1 MIMALPS
8 TAPLSSARKSAEVD
22 IELFTFVERYATNLV
37 RWDLLLFFGRHPRR
51 AITPVELAHEVHR
64 SLKATAKELD
74 DLTYLRVLIRRYTP
88 QKVTYRLVNRGPA
101 RRTVMRL
108 ASYAENQNGQPKQPD

>member
-1 MIMALPS
+1 MPLTSAPS
-8 TAPLSSARKSAEVD
+8 PCSARKLAEVD

-37 RWDLLLFFGRHPRR
+37 RWDLLLFFGRHPRS
-51 AITPVELAHEVHR
+51 AVTPGKLSQAMQR

-74 DLTYLRVLIRRYTP
+74 DLTYLRVLMRHYTP
-88 QKVTYRLVNRGPA
+88 QKTTYRLVNRGPA

-108 ASYAENQNGQPKQPD
+108 AAYADKKNGAASD

>member
-1 MIMALPS
+1 MIMTLTSPTS
-8 TAPLSSARKSAEVD
+8 PSSARNLAEVD

-51 AITPVELAHEVHR
+51 AITPRELAREVHR
-64 SLKATAKELD
+64 SLHATTKELD
-74 DLTYLRVLIRRYTP
+74 DLTYLHVLVRRYTP
-88 QKVTYRLVNRGPA
+88 EKVTYRLASRGSA

-108 ASYAENQNGQPKQPD
+108 AAYADIQKKPTPA

>member
-1 MIMALPS
+1 MIMALSP
-8 TAPLSSARKSAEVD
+8 TTPASSLRKSAEVD

-51 AITPVELAHEVHR
+51 AITPIELSHEVHR
-64 SLKATAKELD
+64 SLKATTKELD
-74 DLTYLRVLIRRYTP
+74 DLTYLHVLTRRYTP
-88 QKVTYRLVNRGPA
+88 QKVTYRLTVKGTA

-108 ASYAENQNGQPKQPD
+108 AAFADGQNGQSSH